1 MLDRPDAASLLQ
13 AMAKTLTDEVLPTTS
28 GGTRH
33 SVRVVANLCRILE
46 RETVQG
52 FAASERTRI
61 ALAELLTK
69 QAPLPELVA
78 ELDRALKN
86 GDEDFENRA
95 RRVLLDDVGRRL
107 AIDRPGYDA

>member
-1 MLDRPDAASLLQ
+1 
-13 AMAKTLTDEVLPTTS
+13 
-28 GGTRH
+28 
-33 SVRVVANLCRILE
+33 
-46 RETVQG
+46 
-52 FAASERTRI
+52 
-61 ALAELLTK
+61 LAELLTK